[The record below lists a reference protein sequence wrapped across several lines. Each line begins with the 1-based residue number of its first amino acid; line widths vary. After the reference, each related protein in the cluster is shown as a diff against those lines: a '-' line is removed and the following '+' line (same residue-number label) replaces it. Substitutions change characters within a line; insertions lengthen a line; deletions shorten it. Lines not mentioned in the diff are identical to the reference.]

1 MKLTPGLRGMVLAVA
16 LLGASNAGA
25 QAYWEAGIGV
35 AALHLPDY
43 RGADETHDYLLP
55 FPYLVYRS
63 ERLRIDRSGIVARVF
78 GTDRLELDA
87 SFTGNFALRSSGNRA
102 REGMPPLHPMVEGG
116 PELVYRI
123 AGPRDR
129 HKPRL
134 DLRMA
139 ARAAFAVGGGRVSH
153 EGWTLNPYLRLE
165 QLDAFGS
172 GFEFSATLGLLYG
185 DRRYHDYLYSVAP
198 SYATAARPAYDAPGG
213 YAGIQSQL
221 GAGRRFGRLW
231 VGGYLRLDSLNGS
244 AALEGSPLVRSHR
257 YFSAGIAATWL
268 LGGSGLPEPSG
279 D

>member
-1 MKLTPGLRGMVLAVA
+1 MKLVPGPRGMVFVAA
-16 LLGASNAGA
+16 LLGAPAACA

-43 RGADETHDYLLP
+43 RGADESHDYLLP

-102 REGMPPLHPMVEGG
+102 RAGMPSLHPMVEGG

-129 HKPRL
+129 STPRL
-134 DLRMA
+134 DLRVA
-139 ARAAFAVGGGRVSH
+139 ARAAFAIGDGRVSH
-153 EGWTLNPYLRLE
+153 QGWTLSPYLRLE

-185 DRRYHDYLYSVAP
+185 NRRYHDYLYSVAP
-198 SYATAARPAYDAPGG
+198 RYATASRPAYDAPGG
-213 YAGIQSQL
+213 YAGLQSQL

-231 VGGYLRLDSLNGS
+231 LGGYLRLDSLNGS
-244 AALEGSPLVRSHR
+244 AALEGSPLVRSRH

-268 LGGSGLPEPSG
+268 IGGSGRQG
-279 D
+279 AFQ